1 MKEISK
7 GERDRLRS
15 RCEVESPSLERVDGE
30 VGVMGREMYVS
41 DFARMRLLRRPDR
54 CQCVGVAVRDL
65 YVPRSGG
72 LKASISF
79 SGRSGSK
86 FG

>member
-15 RCEVESPSLERVDGE
+15 RWEVESPSLERVDGE

-41 DFARMRLLRRPDR
+41 DFARVRLLRRPDR
-54 CQCVGVAVRDL
+54 C
-65 YVPRSGG
+65 
-72 LKASISF
+72 
-79 SGRSGSK
+79 
-86 FG
+86 